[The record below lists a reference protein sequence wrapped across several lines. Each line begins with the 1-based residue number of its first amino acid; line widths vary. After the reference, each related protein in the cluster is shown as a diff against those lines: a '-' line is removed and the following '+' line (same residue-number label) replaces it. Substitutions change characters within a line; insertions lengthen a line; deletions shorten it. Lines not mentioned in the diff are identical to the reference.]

1 MARQLLACLL
11 SIGAMIRAR
20 LECSSEKEWMRC
32 RIKTRPGSIIPH
44 PHWADKIRPE
54 LLDGEEKKLAASF
67 KFQHVE
73 AGGSETNTK
82 NYIQYSERF
91 RWLPIMPSRR
101 AALPAAS
108 EPELDI
114 LDSLYPG
121 DDDNGGQGMS
131 KDGQDGLDFDAFL
144 NAGAA
149 GGGEE
154 DDEAFIALQQAASY
168 RKASNLK
175 GRTVKKGGGFQAMGE
190 LESLRK
196 TGLCDALA
204 LDQSNFLIL
213 NLYRSQCEPSQ
224 GHRSQRILSPD
235 PDSEKDDPPG
245 SRAERRRRHGQ
256 NRFRKNC
263 GIRHPHD

>member
-1 MARQLLACLL
+1 M
-11 SIGAMIRAR
+11 
-20 LECSSEKEWMRC
+20 
-32 RIKTRPGSIIPH
+32 
-44 PHWADKIRPE
+44 
-54 LLDGEEKKLAASF
+54 AASF

-82 NYIQYSERF
+82 DYIQYSERY
-91 RWLPIMPSRR
+91 RWLPVMPSRR
-101 AALPAAS
+101 AASPAAS

-190 LESLRK
+190 LERQRR
-196 TGLCDALA
+196 TELCDALA
-204 LDQSNFLIL
+204 RSRHFSNSNSLQVSMRTFSRPSLAKVSQSRPRFRER
-213 NLYRSQCEPSQ
+213 RSPWFSSGKTSSAWPEQVQERLRHS
-224 GHRSQRILSPD
+224 LSP
-235 PDSEKDDPPG
+235 
-245 SRAERRRRHGQ
+245 
-256 NRFRKNC
+256 
-263 GIRHPHD
+263 